1 MKDKNSSQ
9 TQNIHVNYLEAR
21 AVVGELADAVKHQ
34 VDNLLADGVVATS
47 VVVGSV
53 LLARDELLGVVE
65 LAVGACAHFVA
76 HSGLEV
82 DEHAAGHV
90 LAGTRLGEER
100 VERVVAAAN
109 SLVGGHL
116 AVGLDAVLKAVKL
129 PAGIAG
135 LDAGLACLIGEMEW
149 GEKSKSGFQNGS
161 YFQKRSSPNSRVPGP
176 QKRD

>member
-1 MKDKNSSQ
+1 MHAQGKS
-9 TQNIHVNYLEAR
+9 TRIQNIYIYLEAR

-34 VDNLLADGVVATS
+34 VDNLLADGVVAAS

-65 LAVGACAHFVA
+65 LAVGARAHLVA

-109 SLVGGHL
+109 RLVRGHL
-116 AVGLDAVLKAVKL
+116 AIGLDAVLKAVQL
-129 PAGIAG
+129 PAGVTG
-135 LDAGLACLIGEMEW
+135 LDTGLTNVDRKALSHLETPVDFRRGIG
-149 GEKSKSGFQNGS
+149 GFVGRDGGTGS
-161 YFQKRSSPNSRVPGP
+161 RRWS
-176 QKRD
+176 